1 MWDRALFF
9 CVNRKQ
15 QRTSI
20 YKERHRQLLRV
31 LPPTPAARNL
41 NYLNYS
47 YAINKQRGWDSYFE
61 MNMHY
66 LNYSSLLV
74 GIVWISAR
82 RARRYKNDNDY
93 SSCSPNGSRNLINL
107 IFKDNLASKAIKVL
121 RNQLPPFRFF
131 VITLTLWL
139 IIASRS
145 ATRSHWL
152 LTSSTLRRLVPP
164 LSPLTHEVRGAPY

>member
-1 MWDRALFF
+1 MCYLINSVFHNRKRVRCEIALFF
-9 CVNRKQ
+9 CVDRKQ

-31 LPPTPAARNL
+31 LPPTPTARNL

-47 YAINKQRGWDSYFE
+47 
-61 MNMHY
+61 
-66 LNYSSLLV
+66 SLLV
-74 GIVWISAR
+74 GIVIFLVYTLSKLWLSSKVVWIVWISAR

-131 VITLTLWL
+131 VITLTL
-139 IIASRS
+139 
-145 ATRSHWL
+145 
-152 LTSSTLRRLVPP
+152 
-164 LSPLTHEVRGAPY
+164 